1 MRNKSSNKC
10 DNYIED
16 DKKEVDVVG
25 IRRDIFYRQ
34 IGAKI
39 AYYRTLY
46 GMEQSQ
52 LAEKI
57 HISQSTLSR
66 IERGKYGEN
75 ISIAML
81 LDIAEGLDIDPSLL
95 TTFTGMEK
103 DMWGYKSHFCE

>member
-1 MRNKSSNKC
+1 M
-10 DNYIED
+10 
-16 DKKEVDVVG
+16 G

-46 GMEQSQ
+46 GLDQNQ
-52 LAEKI
+52 LADKV

-75 ISIAML
+75 ISISLL
-81 LDIAEGLDIDPSLL
+81 LDIAEGLEIDPSLL
-95 TTFTGMEK
+95 TSFSGIEK
-103 DMWGYKSHFCE
+103 SMWNYKAYPDM

>member
-1 MRNKSSNKC
+1 M
-10 DNYIED
+10 
-16 DKKEVDVVG
+16 G

-46 GMEQSQ
+46 GLEQSQ

-75 ISIAML
+75 ISLAML
-81 LDIAEGLDIDPSLL
+81 LDIAKGLEIDPSLL
-95 TTFTGMEK
+95 TTFTGLEK
-103 DMWGYKSHFCE
+103 EMWSYKVF

>member
-1 MRNKSSNKC
+1 M
-10 DNYIED
+10 
-16 DKKEVDVVG
+16 G

-46 GMEQSQ
+46 GLDQNQ
-52 LAEKI
+52 LADKV

-75 ISIAML
+75 ISISLL
-81 LDIAEGLDIDPSLL
+81 LDIAEGLEIDPSLL
-95 TTFTGMEK
+95 TTFSSLEK
-103 DMWGYKSHFCE
+103 NQWSYQAFPDAWQ

>member
-1 MRNKSSNKC
+1 M
-10 DNYIED
+10 
-16 DKKEVDVVG
+16 G

-81 LDIAEGLDIDPSLL
+81 LDIAEGLDLDPSLL
-95 TTFTGMEK
+95 TTFTGLEK
-103 DMWGYKSHFCE
+103 KMWDYKSFPDIW

>member
-1 MRNKSSNKC
+1 M
-10 DNYIED
+10 
-16 DKKEVDVVG
+16 G

-46 GMEQSQ
+46 GMEQNQ
-52 LAEKI
+52 LAEKV

-75 ISIAML
+75 ISISLL
-81 LDIAEGLDIDPSLL
+81 LDIAEGLEIDPSLL
-95 TTFTGMEK
+95 TIFSSLEK
-103 DMWGYKSHFCE
+103 SMWTYQAYADSW

>member
-1 MRNKSSNKC
+1 M
-10 DNYIED
+10 
-16 DKKEVDVVG
+16 G

-46 GMEQSQ
+46 GLDQNQ
-52 LAEKI
+52 LADKV

-75 ISIAML
+75 ISISLL
-81 LDIAEGLDIDPSLL
+81 LDIAEGLEIDPSLL
-95 TTFTGMEK
+95 TTFSSLEK
-103 DMWGYKSHFCE
+103 NQWSYQAYSDSW

>member
-1 MRNKSSNKC
+1 M
-10 DNYIED
+10 
-16 DKKEVDVVG
+16 G

-46 GMEQSQ
+46 GLDQNQ
-52 LAEKI
+52 LADKV

-75 ISIAML
+75 ISVSLL
-81 LDIAEGLDIDPSLL
+81 LDIAEGLEIDPSLL
-95 TTFTGMEK
+95 TTFSSLEK
-103 DMWGYKSHFCE
+103 NQWSYQAYSDGW

>member
-1 MRNKSSNKC
+1 M
-10 DNYIED
+10 
-16 DKKEVDVVG
+16 G

-46 GMEQSQ
+46 GLDQNQ
-52 LAEKI
+52 LADKV

-75 ISIAML
+75 ISISLL
-81 LDIAEGLDIDPSLL
+81 LDIAEGLEIDPSLL
-95 TTFTGMEK
+95 TTFSNLEK
-103 DMWGYKSHFCE
+103 NQWSYQTYSDSW

>member
-1 MRNKSSNKC
+1 M
-10 DNYIED
+10 
-16 DKKEVDVVG
+16 G

-52 LAEKI
+52 LADKI

-66 IERGKYGEN
+66 IELGKYGEN

-81 LDIAEGLDIDPSLL
+81 LDIAEGLDLDPSLL
-95 TTFTGMEK
+95 TTFTGLEK
-103 DMWGYKSHFCE
+103 KMWDYKSFPDIW

>member
-1 MRNKSSNKC
+1 M
-10 DNYIED
+10 
-16 DKKEVDVVG
+16 G
-25 IRRDIFYRQ
+25 IRRDVFYRQ

-46 GMEQSQ
+46 GMEQTQ

-75 ISIAML
+75 ISLAIL
-81 LDIAEGLDIDPSLL
+81 LDIAEGLEIDPSLL
-95 TTFTGMEK
+95 TTFTGLEK
-103 DMWGYKSHFCE
+103 EMWNYKQYPDL

>member
-1 MRNKSSNKC
+1 M
-10 DNYIED
+10 
-16 DKKEVDVVG
+16 G

-46 GMEQSQ
+46 GLDQNQ
-52 LAEKI
+52 LADKV

-75 ISIAML
+75 ISISLL
-81 LDIAEGLDIDPSLL
+81 LDIAEGLEIDPSLL
-95 TTFTGMEK
+95 TAFSSLEK
-103 DMWGYKSHFCE
+103 NQWSYQAYSDGW

>member
-1 MRNKSSNKC
+1 MRNKNSNKC

-46 GMEQSQ
+46 GMEQS
-52 LAEKI
+52 
-57 HISQSTLSR
+57 
-66 IERGKYGEN
+66 
-75 ISIAML
+75 
-81 LDIAEGLDIDPSLL
+81 
-95 TTFTGMEK
+95 
-103 DMWGYKSHFCE
+103 

>member
-1 MRNKSSNKC
+1 M
-10 DNYIED
+10 
-16 DKKEVDVVG
+16 G

-46 GMEQSQ
+46 GLDQNQ
-52 LAEKI
+52 LADKV

-75 ISIAML
+75 ISISLL
-81 LDIAEGLDIDPSLL
+81 LDIAEGLEIDPSLL
-95 TTFTGMEK
+95 TSFSGIEK
-103 DMWGYKSHFCE
+103 SMWNYQAYPDM

>member
-1 MRNKSSNKC
+1 MRNKNSNKC

-81 LDIAEGLDIDPSLL
+81 LDIAEGLEIDPSLL
-95 TTFTGMEK
+95 TTFTGLEK
-103 DMWGYKSHFCE
+103 EMWRYKTY

>member
-1 MRNKSSNKC
+1 M
-10 DNYIED
+10 
-16 DKKEVDVVG
+16 G

-46 GMEQSQ
+46 GLDQNQ
-52 LAEKI
+52 LADKV

-75 ISIAML
+75 ISISLL
-81 LDIAEGLDIDPSLL
+81 LDIAEGLEIDPSLL
-95 TTFTGMEK
+95 TTFTVLEK
-103 DMWGYKSHFCE
+103 SMWSYQAYSDSW

>member
-1 MRNKSSNKC
+1 M
-10 DNYIED
+10 
-16 DKKEVDVVG
+16 G
-25 IRRDIFYRQ
+25 IRRDIYYRQ

-46 GMEQSQ
+46 GMEQTQ

-75 ISIAML
+75 ISLTML
-81 LDIAEGLDIDPSLL
+81 LDIAEGLEIDPSLL
-95 TTFTGMEK
+95 TTFTGLEK
-103 DMWGYKSHFCE
+103 EMWGDKSHFHE

>member
-1 MRNKSSNKC
+1 M
-10 DNYIED
+10 
-16 DKKEVDVVG
+16 G

-46 GMEQSQ
+46 GMEQNQ
-52 LAEKI
+52 LAEKV

-66 IERGKYGEN
+66 IERGRYGEN

-81 LDIAEGLDIDPSLL
+81 LDIAEGLEIDPSLL

-103 DMWGYKSHFCE
+103 DMWGYKSHF

>member
-1 MRNKSSNKC
+1 M
-10 DNYIED
+10 
-16 DKKEVDVVG
+16 G

-46 GMEQSQ
+46 GLDQNQ
-52 LAEKI
+52 LADKV

-75 ISIAML
+75 ISISLL
-81 LDIAEGLDIDPSLL
+81 LDIAEGLEIDPSLL
-95 TTFTGMEK
+95 TTFSNLEK
-103 DMWGYKSHFCE
+103 NQWSYQAYSDSW

>member
-1 MRNKSSNKC
+1 M
-10 DNYIED
+10 
-16 DKKEVDVVG
+16 G
-25 IRRDIFYRQ
+25 IRRDVFYRQ

-46 GMEQSQ
+46 GLDQNQ
-52 LAEKI
+52 LAEKV

-75 ISIAML
+75 ISLAIL
-81 LDIAEGLDIDPSLL
+81 LDIAEGLEIDPSLL

-103 DMWGYKSHFCE
+103 DMWSYKAYPDI

>member
-1 MRNKSSNKC
+1 M
-10 DNYIED
+10 
-16 DKKEVDVVG
+16 G

-46 GMEQSQ
+46 GLDQNQ
-52 LAEKI
+52 LADKV

-75 ISIAML
+75 ISISLL
-81 LDIAEGLDIDPSLL
+81 LDIAEGLEIDPSLL
-95 TTFTGMEK
+95 TTFSGIEK
-103 DMWGYKSHFCE
+103 SMWNYQAYPDM